1 MTISDQS
8 CLSQQC
14 IALAYSL
21 SSTTVIL
28 RVVLRVITLN
38 VWSTEINVQILVGC
52 SGSGSTD
59 MKSLMYK

>member
-28 RVVLRVITLN
+28 LQVLRVITLN
-38 VWSTEINVQILVGC
+38 GWSTEINVQILVGC
-52 SGSGSTD
+52 SGSDSTD